1 MSKMSAVFVPT
12 VNLEAPGVR
21 VALEAGTLVL
31 RPGQWV
37 ADGRGH
43 KGQYLTTRKGVTYVS
58 WAGKGDGFDERT
70 QRFCRANWHQNI
82 KAKVDPVSIV
92 TRAPRSLTFDSLRE
106 WFRTLDAKMRAAG
119 VKRIARQRRNFA
131 KNTYADMAAALPK
144 RGSAFR

>member
-21 VALEAGTLVL
+21 DALEAGTLVL

-37 ADGRGH
+37 TDGRGP

-58 WAGKGDGFDERT
+58 WAGKGEQFDERT

-82 KAKVDPVSIV
+82 KVKCNPVAIV
-92 TRAPRSLTFDSLRE
+92 NRAPRSLTFNTLRE
-106 WFRTLDAKMRAAG
+106 WFRTLEVKMRSAG
-119 VKRIARQRRNFA
+119 VKRIARQRRINFA
-131 KNTYADMAAALPK
+131 RNAWATAL
-144 RGSAFR
+144 R